1 MHHQIEQG
9 PIAQNLIEQLIR
21 PEIRALKA
29 YPVPDATGM
38 IKLDAMENPYSWPE
52 ALCDDWL
59 EALRE
64 AELNRYPD
72 PRAPAL
78 QTALREAMRIPQDMD
93 LLLGNGSDE
102 LIQMLA
108 LAVAA
113 PAVAQGDQPGTRLG
127 SSQPAKLGDSLRARS
142 PRPSEPCRPTLLSLD
157 PGFVM
162 YRMIGLFAGL
172 EYVGVNLNA
181 ADFSLDLA
189 ATLAAIERHQPR
201 LTFIAYPNNPT
212 GNLFDPAAIEQII
225 AASPGLVIVDEAYAP
240 FTDASFLP
248 RLGDWPNLLVMRTVS
263 KMGLAGLRL
272 GYLAGPAQWIEQI
285 DKVRLPYNINVL
297 SQASAAFAL
306 NHRHVLDAQT
316 NAIRSERQRL
326 ANTLTTLDGGQG
338 RLHPFPSDANF
349 ILVRTQPGRAG
360 ALFHGLR
367 GRNILI
373 KNLDG
378 AHPILADCLRIT
390 VGTPDENS
398 ALLNAL
404 AELLDEG

>member
-1 MHHQIEQG
+1 M
-9 PIAQNLIEQLIR
+9 NSLIEQLIR
-21 PEIRALKA
+21 PEIRTLKA
-29 YPVPDATGM
+29 YHVPDATGM
-38 IKLDAMENPYSWPE
+38 IKLDAMENPYPWPE
-52 ALCDDWL
+52 SLCNDWL
-59 EALRE
+59 EALRD

-72 PRAPAL
+72 PRARAL
-78 QTALREAMRIPQDMD
+78 QAALREAMQIPEGMD

-113 PAVAQGDQPGTRLG
+113 PAAAQPSYPNVSPSLSPNSDPTARLDDTRHDPSLG
-127 SSQPAKLGDSLRARS
+127 HSHRW
-142 PRPSEPCRPTLLSLD
+142 RPSLLSLD

-172 EYVGVNLNA
+172 DYVGVNLNA
-181 ADFSLDLA
+181 ADFSLDLD
-189 ATLAAIERHQPR
+189 ATLAAIERHQPL

-240 FTDASFLP
+240 FTDASFMP
-248 RLGDWPNLLVMRTVS
+248 RLGEWPNLLVMRTVS

-272 GYLAGPAQWIEQI
+272 GYLAGPAEWIEQI

-306 NHRHVLDAQT
+306 RHRDVLDAQT
-316 NAIRSERQRL
+316 ESIRDERGRL
-326 ANTLTTLDGGQG
+326 AAALADLDGGRG
-338 RLHPFPSDANF
+338 HLNPFPSDANF

-360 ALFHGLR
+360 ALFNGLR
-367 GRNILI
+367 ERNILI
-373 KNLDG
+373 KNLNG
-378 AHPILADCLRIT
+378 AHPMLTDCLRIT

-398 ALLNAL
+398 ALLAAL
-404 AELLDEG
+404 SGLIDTV